1 MNDGEEFSFS
11 YRDFQTTNENIR
23 GSITGM
29 HQVKMGFD
37 PSIITIDGK
46 ENVAYVTR
54 DMHLN
59 QQETELLYLL
69 FDAGEPP
76 TTK

>member
-1 MNDGEEFSFS
+1 M
-11 YRDFQTTNENIR
+11 YQI
-23 GSITGM
+23 
-29 HQVKMGFD
+29 KMSFD

-46 ENVAYVTR
+46 ENVAYVAR